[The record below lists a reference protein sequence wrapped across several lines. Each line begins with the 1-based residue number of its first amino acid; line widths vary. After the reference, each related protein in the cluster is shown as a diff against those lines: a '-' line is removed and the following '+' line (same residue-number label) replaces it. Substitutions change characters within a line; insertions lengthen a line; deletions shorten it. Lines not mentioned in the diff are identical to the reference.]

1 MSLLIRLGLGEYER
15 VFGLRDILLP
25 RFVSLLAATYS
36 FHFLFFFFFFPL
48 YLGSSIHSPNS
59 MGPDKDVKASKDDAM
74 KKEIKAEG

>member
-1 MSLLIRLGLGEYER
+1 MKGCLGSETSFCRVSFLCWLLLIP
-15 VFGLRDILLP
+15 FI
-25 RFVSLLAATYS
+25 S
-36 FHFLFFFFFFPL
+36 FFFFFFFPL

>member
-36 FHFLFFFFFFPL
+36 FHFLFFFFPL
-48 YLGSSIHSPNS
+48 YLGSIHSPNS